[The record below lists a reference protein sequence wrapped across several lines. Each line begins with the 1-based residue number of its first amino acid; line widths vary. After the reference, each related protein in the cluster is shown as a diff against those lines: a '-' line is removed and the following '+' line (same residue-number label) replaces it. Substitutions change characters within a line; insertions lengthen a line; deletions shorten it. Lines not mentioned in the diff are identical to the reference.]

1 MLPEVGAAEILVIA
15 AIALIVVGPKD
26 LPVLMRKVGAFL
38 ARMRGMAAEFRA
50 SFDDLARQAELD
62 ELRREVEAMREA
74 QEHVAQAASRTLGL
88 DDTVREIDAGLADR
102 LHPPEPEEGPQFA
115 APAPAAKPASKPRAK
130 RAPAKAAPEKAAAKA
145 PAKAAAKSP
154 AQSPAKP
161 RAKRAAK
168 AATKTASGAA
178 S

>member
-1 MLPEVGAAEILVIA
+1 MFPEVGAAEILVIA

-74 QEHVAQAASRTLGL
+74 QTHVAQAASRTLGL

-102 LHPPEPEEGPQFA
+102 LHPPEPVVEAE
-115 APAPAAKPASKPRAK
+115 PAPPAVKDAPKPRAK
-130 RAPAKAAPEKAAAKA
+130 RSPAKTSAKKPAAKAA
-145 PAKAAAKSP
+145 
-154 AQSPAKP
+154 AKP
-161 RAKRAAK
+161 RAKRAAQTTAK
-168 AATKTASGAA
+168 PTTKSASEAA

>member
-1 MLPEVGAAEILVIA
+1 MFPEVGAVEILVIA

-62 ELRREVEAMREA
+62 ELRREVEAMRDA
-74 QEHVAQAASRTLGL
+74 QTHVAQAASRTLGL
-88 DDTVREIDAGLADR
+88 DDAAREIDAGLSDR
-102 LHPPEPEEGPQFA
+102 LHPPEPEPVAQAEP
-115 APAPAAKPASKPRAK
+115 APPAAKDAPKPRAK
-130 RAPAKAAPEKAAAKA
+130 RGPAKASAEKPAAKA
-145 PAKAAAKSP
+145 PAKA
-154 AQSPAKP
+154 PAKP
-161 RAKRAAK
+161 RAKRA
-168 AATKTASGAA
+168 TKSVSEAA